1 MVKATIFV
9 IMITMQNVIFSYFD
23 LQILKIYFSIWLKTT
38 GSFPRVQIV
47 TKSTLLSKIVERI
60 VVGIDIF

>member
-60 VVGIDIF
+60 VVDIDIF